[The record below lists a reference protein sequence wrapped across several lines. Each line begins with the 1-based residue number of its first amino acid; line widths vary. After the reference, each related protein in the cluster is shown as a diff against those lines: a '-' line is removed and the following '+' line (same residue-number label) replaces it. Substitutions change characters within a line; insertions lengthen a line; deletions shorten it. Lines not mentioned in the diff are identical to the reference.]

1 MKEFFEFE
9 SLIKEVFRYQKFS
22 VSDENRRIHSD
33 KGMAELDF
41 AATLQNKKYAV
52 EIKFYRQSSQN
63 TSLLK
68 RAAKQLLRLMS
79 IFNIPNGILVVSSHV
94 RLEHIEEIEKL
105 GLYVI
110 SRSDIFDM
118 ASGSVELT
126 EKLSALLQDR
136 NDSTSEA
143 RKYFKESKSKHSK
156 PVDISVRNEFL
167 NFISDKTC
175 LYSELKKIPSGKK
188 GWSDYEKKCTEILKY
203 LFDLDLTGWKNQQR
217 TDDGLNRF
225 DLLTRIRTVSDF
237 WLFIC
242 NELNSR
248 YVVFEFK
255 NYKLKINQ
263 GQVLTTEKYL
273 HQRTLRSVAFIIS
286 RKGLSDN
293 ALKFSQGAMREHG
306 KLIITLTDADLCKM
320 LNMKEKGDDPNDYMF
335 EKVDSFLM
343 SLPR

>member
-9 SLIKEVFRYQKFS
+9 SLIKEVFRYQKFD
-22 VSDENRRIHSD
+22 VSDENRCIRSD
-33 KGMAELDF
+33 NGMAELDF
-41 AATLQNKKYAV
+41 AATLQDKKYVV

-79 IFNIPNGILVVSSHV
+79 LTNIPNGILVVSSHV
-94 RLEHIEEIEKL
+94 RPEHIEEIEKL
-105 GLYVI
+105 GLSVI
-110 SRSDIFDM
+110 SRPDIFNM
-118 ASGSVELT
+118 ASGSIELT
-126 EKLSALLQDR
+126 EKLSALLEDR
-136 NDSTSEA
+136 NDPTSET
-143 RKYFKESKSKHSK
+143 KKFEKIKPSK
-156 PVDISVRNEFL
+156 PVDLSVRNEFL
-167 NFISDKTC
+167 NFFSDKPC
-175 LYSELKKIPSGKK
+175 LCSELKKIPSGKK
-188 GWSDYEKKCTEILKY
+188 GWSDYEKKCTEILRY

-273 HQRTLRSVAFIIS
+273 HQRALRSVAFIIS

-306 KLIITLTDADLCKM
+306 KLIITLTDEDLCKM
-320 LNMKEKGDDPNDYMF
+320 LDMKEKGDDPNDYMF